1 MFVAS
6 ALLIIGL
13 LLLAY
18 GADRLVF
25 SASILCRSFGIPPLI
40 IGMTVVSIGTSLPEM
55 ILSFSAAQHGQMDLA
70 VGTALGS
77 NITNILLILGAAALM
92 HPLSVHSN
100 LIRRELPLMLLVTLL
115 SGFMLFDNQLSR
127 LDGIGLIAI
136 AAIYLMV
143 VIRIARKAER
153 DNNDTLTREQLAELP
168 REESGNTVAFLW
180 LAVALII
187 LPMSTRMVIDNATAF
202 ADYFGVSELVMGLT
216 LIAVGTSLPELATV
230 IAGALKGEDDIA
242 IGNLIGANIYNIAIV
257 LGLPALI
264 HPGSIDYHAFARDYW
279 VMLGVSVLFALLCLL
294 RRRRVGRIAGL
305 ILLCGFFVWVT
316 LPEGLDTQAM
326 LPRGVDARVAYVP
339 GPAFYADGQGARN
352 ARLSFC
358 FPPPDRIK
366 TGVRRFADVVRRELE
381 VMNTFGVS
389 HSPTLSRPA
398 PGPSANLT

>member
-1 MFVAS
+1 
-6 ALLIIGL
+6 
-13 LLLAY
+13 
-18 GADRLVF
+18 
-25 SASILCRSFGIPPLI
+25 
-40 IGMTVVSIGTSLPEM
+40 
-55 ILSFSAAQHGQMDLA
+55 
-70 VGTALGS
+70 
-77 NITNILLILGAAALM
+77 M

-264 HPGSIDYHAFARDYW
+264 HPGSVDYHAFARDYW

-294 RRRRVGRIAGL
+294 RRRRVGRTAGL
-305 ILLCGFFVWVT
+305 
-316 LPEGLDTQAM
+316 
-326 LPRGVDARVAYVP
+326 
-339 GPAFYADGQGARN
+339 FY
-352 ARLSFC
+352 S
-358 FPPPDRIK
+358 
-366 TGVRRFADVVRRELE
+366 VVSSS
-381 VMNTFGVS
+381 G
-389 HSPTLSRPA
+389 
-398 PGPSANLT
+398 